1 VGGVKNSSLVDWA
14 LLVVPGVI
22 WGASFLFIAEGL
34 EAVAPNGVTFSRI
47 AIGFLTLS
55 LFPSARRPVA
65 RADWAGTAVL
75 GVLWLAFPLSMFPFA
90 EQHVSSALTGMLNGA
105 TPLFVAAVASLI
117 AHQLP
122 QPGVMVGLAV
132 GFGGAVVM
140 ALPAMGG
147 ASSAFGVGLIM
158 AALVSYG
165 IALNIAR
172 PLQQRNGAI
181 PVVWRALAVAL
192 VLTAPLGLPE
202 VLKGDWTLRPALALL
217 CLGAGG
223 TAIATILTATAAG
236 RMGATKASATAFL
249 IPVVALIL
257 GVVVRHDQVAAVSVA
272 GAAICLLGAAIIRNP
287 AAFRFQGFQKVPA
300 VPRVRF

>member
-1 VGGVKNSSLVDWA
+1 MKGPVVDWA

-34 EAVAPNGVTFSRI
+34 EAVAPNGVTFTRI
-47 AIGFLTLS
+47 AVGFLTLS
-55 LFPSARRPVA
+55 LFPSARKPVA
-65 RADWAGTAVL
+65 RADWAGTAAL

-105 TPLFVAAVASLI
+105 TPLFVAAVASLL
-117 AHQLP
+117 AHRLP
-122 QPGVMVGLAV
+122 ERGIIVGLVV

-140 ALPAMGG
+140 AIPALGG
-147 ASSAFGVGLIM
+147 GNSAFGVGLIM

-172 PLQQRNGAI
+172 PLQQRNGAV
-181 PVVWRALAVAL
+181 PVMWRALGVAL
-192 VLTAPLGLPE
+192 IITAPLGLRDAIN
-202 VLKGDWTLRPALALL
+202 GAWTLRPALALL

-223 TAIATILTATAAG
+223 TAIANILTATAAG
-236 RMGATKASATAFL
+236 RLGATKASATAFL

-257 GVVVRHDQVAAVSVA
+257 GVVIRHERVTVLSLI
-272 GAAICLLGAAIIRNP
+272 GAAICLFGAFIIRD
-287 AAFRFQGFQKVPA
+287 
-300 VPRVRF
+300 PRVLLRPFRRPALA

>member
-1 VGGVKNSSLVDWA
+1 MSRSPIGDVA

-34 EAVAPNGVTFSRI
+34 AAVAPNGVTFARI

-65 RADWAGTAVL
+65 RADWAGTALL
-75 GVLWLAFPLSMFPFA
+75 GVVWLAFPLSMFPFA

-105 TPLFVAAVASLI
+105 TPLFAAAVASVI
-117 AHQLP
+117 ARRLP
-122 QPGVMVGLAV
+122 GRGIVFGLGV

-147 ASSAFGVGLIM
+147 QSSAFGVGLIVL
-158 AALVSYG
+158 ALMSYG
-165 IALNIAR
+165 VAVNLAR
-172 PLQQRNGAI
+172 PLQQRNGAV
-181 PVVWRALAVAL
+181 PVVWRALGVAL

-202 VLKGDWTLRPALALL
+202 VLKGEWTLRPALALL

-223 TAIATILTATAAG
+223 TAIATVLTATAAG
-236 RMGATKASATAFL
+236 RLGATRASATAFI
-249 IPVVALIL
+249 IPVVALLL
-257 GVVVRHDQVAAVSVA
+257 GVVVRGEHVTAVSVA
-272 GAAICLLGAAIIRNP
+272 GAAICLLGAAIIRDP
-287 AAFRFQGFQKVPA
+287 TLLSA
-300 VPRVRF
+300 VPGLRMRPDRQRAPI

>member
-1 VGGVKNSSLVDWA
+1 MKSSFADWA

-34 EAVAPNGVTFSRI
+34 AAVAPNGVTFTRI

-65 RADWAGTAVL
+65 RADWAGTAGL
-75 GVLWLAFPLSMFPFA
+75 GVLWFAFPLSMFPFA

-105 TPLFVAAVASLI
+105 TPLCVAAVASLL
-117 AHQLP
+117 ARRLP
-122 QPGVMVGLAV
+122 ERGTLVGLAV

-147 ASSAFGVGLIM
+147 PGSNAGSAFGIGLIVM
-158 AALVSYG
+158 ALVSYG
-165 IALNIAR
+165 IALNVAR

-181 PVVWRALAVAL
+181 PVVWRALGVAL
-192 VLTAPLGLPE
+192 ILTAPLGLPE
-202 VLKGDWTLRPALALL
+202 VLQGAWSVRPVLALL

-223 TAIATILTATAAG
+223 TAIATIMTATAAG

-257 GVVVRHDQVAAVSVA
+257 GVVMRHEHVALISMG
-272 GAAICLLGAAIIRNP
+272 GAAICLLGAAIIRDP
-287 AAFRFQGFQKVPA
+287 KILRLERLERLEPVGT
-300 VPRVRF
+300 R